1 MLSLVPD
8 HSFRDFLVDQMGD
21 LGCPLYDYISF
32 HAQPSREEAV
42 NRRKIV
48 HSVCQITL
56 KTLTKETFNHVF
68 ISILKRKWFCGSMQS
83 KEYDLPIDHSYLD
96 VFLVGS

>member
-8 HSFRDFLVDQMGD
+8 HSFRDFLIDQMGD

-48 HSVCQITL
+48 HSICQITL

-68 ISILKRKWFCGSMQS
+68 ISIMKRKWFYGFD
-83 KEYDLPIDHSYLD
+83 K
-96 VFLVGS
+96 F